1 MTTPDYTSL
10 QWKSHQINTGLTKE
24 PVNYFN
30 PLKLQGDIKLGDFV
44 FNTIDE
50 YGIVWVLQDLE
61 GWWGHPEPQ
70 VPDYARGNADG
81 SYDVRG
87 RWNAREL
94 TLTGTFIVPDSSYVP
109 LARQRLV
116 DASNLV
122 YRGTWLRVNESN
134 YSKVAWVRLS
144 GRPRIETVN
153 ARGRTEF
160 SIGLRAP
167 DPIKYSWNDLDF
179 ADGFDV
185 VNLACL
191 NVDTGALG
199 NVLVEN
205 KGNTPVPATFR
216 VFGPTTDNAFVQNT
230 TRNELILLTEPIIS
244 GSVLDID
251 TYDNSVA
258 LDGEFSGARVMID
271 PLADWIKL
279 DPGYNSI
286 DFIDFGNFS
295 STATLQIYFRSGW
308 IG

>member
-1 MTTPDYTSL
+1 MTVDPQL
-10 QWKSHQINTGLTKE
+10 QAVENWRVNTGLTKAE
-24 PVNYFN
+24 FPHITGLE
-30 PLKLQGDIKLGDFV
+30 LKADIKLGDFV

-50 YGIVWVLQDLE
+50 YGIVWTIQDVE
-61 GWWGHPEPQ
+61 GWWGHPEPE
-70 VPDYARGNADG
+70 VPDYPRGNADG

-87 RWNAREL
+87 RWASRQI
-94 TLTGTFIVPDSSYVP
+94 TLSGTFTVPDKSYVP

-122 YRGTWLRVNESN
+122 YRGTWLRLDESN

-144 GRPRIETVN
+144 GRPQMRTVN

-191 NVDTGALG
+191 NIETEALG

-216 VFGPTTDNAFVQNT
+216 IFGPTTDSAFVQNT
-230 TRNELILLTEPIIS
+230 TRNELILLTEPIPS
-244 GSVLDID
+244 ESVLDID

-258 LDGEFSGARVMID
+258 LDGDFSGARVMID

-286 DFIDFGNFS
+286 DFIDYGDFS
-295 STATLQIYFRSGW
+295 STATMQIYFRSGW